1 MDIIT
6 SPLKI
11 ISNPFGDIR
20 HALKRSDPNFVDFGE
35 AYFSEITQNEVKGW
49 KKHKQMT
56 LNIIVPVG
64 NIRFIVYDENE
75 LYHQNS
81 KFKEFIIGRDS
92 YHRLTIPPL
101 VWVAFQG
108 LDKGLNMLLNIASI
122 EHNPFES
129 ENCSLDT
136 FKFDWEK

>member
-6 SPLKI
+6 SPLKV
-11 ISNPFGDIR
+11 ISNPLGDIR
-20 HALKRSDPNFVDFGE
+20 HAIKRSDPSFVDFGE
-35 AYFSEITQNEVKGW
+35 AYFSEIKHNEIKGW

-64 NIRFIVYDENE
+64 KIRFIVFDENE
-75 LYHQNS
+75 VIDKNN
-81 KFKEFIIGRDS
+81 KFKEFIIGRDT

-108 LDKGLNMLLNIASI
+108 LDKNLNMLLNIASI
-122 EHNPFES
+122 EHNAQEA

-136 FKFDWEK
+136 FMFDWTK